1 MKTGALIVAAGMS
14 SRMNDFKP
22 MMQIGSI
29 SIIQR
34 VIETLLQA
42 GADPVVVVT
51 GFQSK
56 QLERHLSKHNVLC
69 IPNPDYET
77 TQMLDSAKIGLSYL
91 QDKCDRILF
100 TPADIPLFTV
110 ITVEKIMASRQMLAK
125 PVKNNIGGHPILIDN
140 QLISTILTYQGE
152 GGLKSA
158 LKSTNATMEYIEV
171 EDEGILLDADTKED
185 YENLLTHHN
194 NQLLR
199 PKIKLQLAKEVM
211 FFDERSAALLHL
223 IHENS
228 SIRQACE
235 QVNISYRKGFN
246 LINQM
251 EQQLVIQ
258 IVVRHQGGT
267 EGGYSELTEAG
278 KELLRKYDSFVEEST
293 AAVNQIYKKIFDTK
307 EE

>member
-1 MKTGALIVAAGMS
+1 MKTGAIIVAAGMS

-22 MMQIGSI
+22 MLQIGSI

-51 GFQSK
+51 GYQSK

-69 IPNPDYET
+69 IQNPEYET
-77 TQMLDSAKIGLSYL
+77 TQMFDSAKIGLKYL
-91 QDKCDRILF
+91 QDKCDRVLF

-110 ITVEKIMASRQMLAK
+110 MTVDKILATSNRLAK
-125 PVKNNIGGHPILIDN
+125 PVKNNKGGHPILIDN
-140 QLISTILTYQGE
+140 SLIPAILTYQGE
-152 GGLKSA
+152 GGLKAA
-158 LKSTNATMEYIEV
+158 LKSTEIRMEYIEV
-171 EDEGILLDADTKED
+171 EDEGILLDADTQED
-185 YENLLTHHN
+185 YKNLLNHHN

-211 FFDERSAALLHL
+211 FFDERSAKLLHL

-228 SIRQACE
+228 SIRKACE

-246 LINQM
+246 LLNQM
-251 EQQLVIQ
+251 EHQLGIQVVI
-258 IVVRHQGGT
+258 RHQGGS
-267 EGGYSELTEAG
+267 EGGYSELTVAG
-278 KELLRKYDSFVEEST
+278 RDLLEKYDSFVEEST
-293 AAVNQIYKKIFDTK
+293 VAVNQIYKKIF
-307 EE
+307 EN